1 MNYSHAT
8 LRFMS
13 LGFWEKLK
21 LKKPILVLAPM
32 ADVTDVAFR
41 SIIAKYGKPDVMWT
55 EFVSADG
62 LMSIGREHLEID
74 LAYSKKERPIVAQL
88 FSSNPEKME
97 GAAKLIA
104 ELGFDGLDINM
115 GCPDKSIMKQGSG
128 GAMIRNPKQAVLVI
142 EAAKRGVE
150 AGKKKGKEVIP
161 VSVKTR
167 IGYNKNELAT
177 WLPALLSTN
186 VAAITIHAR
195 TVKELSLV
203 PARWE
208 HVTEAVKMRNDLKSE
223 TLILGNGDAKDCD
236 HARVLAKESGAD
248 GVMLG
253 RAIFGRP
260 WLFSSSHELE
270 NNSPEV
276 VKQKLAILL
285 EHVKLFDK
293 LLGKK
298 KSFALMKKHFKA
310 YVNGFDDAKE
320 LRLKLMEC
328 NNAKEVGKVLK
339 PYL

>member
-1 MNYSHAT
+1 
-8 LRFMS
+8 
-13 LGFWEKLK
+13 
-21 LKKPILVLAPM
+21 
-32 ADVTDVAFR
+32 
-41 SIIAKYGKPDVMWT
+41 
-55 EFVSADG
+55 
-62 LMSIGREHLEID
+62 
-74 LAYSKKERPIVAQL
+74 
-88 FSSNPEKME
+88 
-97 GAAKLIA
+97 
-104 ELGFDGLDINM
+104 
-115 GCPDKSIMKQGSG
+115 MKQGSG

-142 EAAKRGVE
+142 EAAKRGVK

-177 WLPALLSTN
+177 WLPILLSTD

-208 HVTEAVKMRNDLKSE
+208 HVREAVKIRDELKSG

-260 WLFSSSHELE
+260 WLFSNAHELE
-270 NNSPEV
+270 NTSPEV
-276 VKQKLAILL
+276 VKRKLAILL

-310 YVNGFDDAKE
+310 YVNGFDEAKE
-320 LRLKLMEC
+320 LRLKLMQA
-328 NNAKEVGKVLK
+328 NNAREVGKVLK